1 MKKYSEFHYERM
13 DIDELKRS
21 FDDIITRFESA
32 DKVEVQNDII
42 REVNEIFSKSWTYG
56 AMASL
61 NFARN
66 IEDKKA
72 KEENEF
78 YDRIK
83 PEISELSSNFV
94 KKVVKSKFR
103 KELEATWG
111 KQYFLLNDMFL
122 KSFDPKIKDL
132 LVEESKIIND
142 YTALLAG
149 AKIEFNGETY
159 NLTGL
164 APFHTDPDRQVR
176 KASMKARYSF
186 FETIAD
192 QLDEM
197 YDKLV
202 KNRHKKA
209 LELGYE
215 NFIPLGYLNMS
226 RSDYDDKDVAEYRR
240 KIVEYV
246 VPIARKL
253 HQMRK
258 KVLGLDTL
266 YIYDGINFPDGNP
279 KPKGTPEELIQYA
292 QKMYHELST
301 ETGEFFDR
309 MVDEELMDLI
319 NRKGKSGGGF
329 CTNFPTYE
337 RPYIFANFNGTD
349 HDVTV
354 LTHEAGHAFQSFLS
368 RKQPLV
374 EYLWPSYEAAEI
386 HSMSME
392 FITWEW
398 MERFFKED
406 VDRFKYKHMMDAI
419 TFLPYG
425 ACVDHFQHWVYENPN
440 ASPKERKAQ
449 WSELE
454 KLYLPDRNND
464 DFDFLN
470 EGGVWQGQSHIY
482 HMPFYYIDYTLAQV
496 CAFQF
501 WIRFNDDKE
510 SAWTDYLNLCK
521 AGGSLP
527 FTELVKKAGLVS
539 PFDGDILKEI
549 TGKIEEWLDS
559 VDVESL

>member
-72 KEENEF
+72 KEENEY

-309 MVDEELMDLI
+309 MVDEELMDLF

-354 LTHEAGHAFQSFLS
+354 LTHEAGHAFQSYLS

>member
-72 KEENEF
+72 KEENEY

-149 AKIEFNGETY
+149 ANIEFNGETY

-309 MVDEELMDLI
+309 MVDEELMDLF

>member
-72 KEENEF
+72 KEENEY

-309 MVDEELMDLI
+309 MVDEELMDLF

>member
-72 KEENEF
+72 KEENEY

-149 AKIEFNGETY
+149 ANIEFNGETY

>member
-149 AKIEFNGETY
+149 ANIEFNGETY

-309 MVDEELMDLI
+309 MVDEELMDLF

>member
-149 AKIEFNGETY
+149 ANIEFNGETY

>member
-72 KEENEF
+72 KEENEY